1 MYFVYMIKNAYSNLY
16 IGITDNPERRLKE
29 HNTKQG
35 AGFTKNRDEFKI
47 VFLENQ
53 NSLKEARSREIQIK
67 KWRRDKKEKLIDL
80 YNKGIS
86 TKMSKFVGE

>member
-1 MYFVYMIKNAYSNLY
+1 MYFVYMIKNSYENLY

-35 AGFTKNRDEFKI
+35 ANFTKNRDEFEI
-47 VFLENQ
+47 VFLENH
-53 NSLKEARSREIQIK
+53 NSLKKARLREIQIK

-80 YNKGIS
+80 YNQSIS
-86 TKMSKFVGE
+86 TKIKL